1 MITEI
6 DEQMSLRE
14 VEISLENRFNSD
26 PQSSFDYRTHLTP
39 DLWSNMLFIKYLRG
53 LPYFILGQKDFKNG
67 IKKAG
72 SHL

>member
-26 PQSSFDYRTHLTP
+26 PQSSFDYRTHLTL
-39 DLWSNMLFIKYLRG
+39 DL
-53 LPYFILGQKDFKNG
+53 
-67 IKKAG
+67 
-72 SHL
+72 